1 MLNFN
6 ILISIPLIH
15 SKNLPVPV
23 SPVPRV
29 PVMKNNSIRLYG
41 D

>member
-6 ILISIPLIH
+6 VLISIPLIH

-23 SPVPRV
+23 SPVPIV
-29 PVMKNNSIRLYG
+29 PEWKTDNQDV
-41 D
+41 